1 MAMAQPKIEQE
12 QSKIIQLRVINGS
25 IEKKNQKKYNK
36 DGSEKKTRCNKKAG
50 KSSEVYAFT
59 DESQIDLMIN
69 IFEKHI
75 ADADTPDHER
85 IARRNKMLF
94 ILGINI
100 SIRGSDICE
109 LKWSDF
115 FYDDYTMK
123 EGTSIQPI
131 KTKRTGKYVTL
142 AFNQAVQDV
151 INEYI
156 SLYPIND
163 LSDYIFPSRKGGSIS
178 RMSAGRIVKDAAKEA
193 GLKQNI
199 NSHSLRK
206 TFGYHVWH
214 SADDKQKALVM
225 LQFIFGHSS
234 VTDTMKYIG
243 IVKNDIEDTFNSI
256 SLGYNRIN
264 VERKDKIV

>member
-1 MAMAQPKIEQE
+1 MAMALPKIEQE
-12 QSKIIQLRVINGS
+12 QSNIIQLRVVNGS
-25 IEKKNQKKYNK
+25 IEKKNEKKYNK

-50 KSSEVYAFT
+50 ESSEVYPFT
-59 DESQIDLMIN
+59 DEEQIDLMVKV
-69 IFEKHI
+69 FEQHI
-75 ADADTPDHER
+75 IDADTLDHER

-123 EGTSIQPI
+123 EGTKIQPI
-131 KTKRTGKYVTL
+131 KTRRTGKYVTL

-151 INEYI
+151 INEYV

-178 RMSAGRIVKDAAKEA
+178 RMSAGRIIKDAAKEA
-193 GLKQNI
+193 GLKQNV

-214 SADDKQKALVM
+214 NAEDKQKALVM

-256 SLGYNRIN
+256 SLGYK
-264 VERKDKIV
+264 KDEQN